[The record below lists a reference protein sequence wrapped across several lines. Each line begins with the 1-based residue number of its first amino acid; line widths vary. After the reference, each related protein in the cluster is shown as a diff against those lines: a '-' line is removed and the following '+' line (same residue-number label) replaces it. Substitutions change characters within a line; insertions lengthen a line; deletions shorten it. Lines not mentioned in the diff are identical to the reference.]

1 MCTVCTP
8 TVARRHQEGRGD
20 GKGRGRTEMV
30 WVHTC
35 MCTGSKGEMAGG
47 CAPIPTPEGGDS
59 EMVR

>member
-1 MCTVCTP
+1 
-8 TVARRHQEGRGD
+8 
-20 GKGRGRTEMV
+20 MV

-59 EMVR
+59 EMAREGKGGEGAGEGPGVGVHSAHLQQ